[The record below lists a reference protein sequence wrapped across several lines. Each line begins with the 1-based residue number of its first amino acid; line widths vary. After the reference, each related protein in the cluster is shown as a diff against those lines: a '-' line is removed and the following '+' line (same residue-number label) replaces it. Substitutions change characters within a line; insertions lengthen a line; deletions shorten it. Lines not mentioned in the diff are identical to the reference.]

1 MMLPNLYTPL
11 KDDTDVAAFVGTRIY
26 RHGNAPQDVTK
37 PYITWFLVT
46 GVPDNNLSDPPPSD
60 RMSCQVDCWHPTD
73 LGIETLATSVRNVLE
88 TLGHITSI
96 VINERDADTKLYRIS
111 FQVDILSIRE

>member
-1 MMLPNLYTPL
+1 MLPNLFLPL
-11 KDDTDVAAFVGTRIY
+11 KDDTDVSAIVGNRIY

-46 GVPDNNLSDPPPSD
+46 GVPDNNLSEPPPSD
-60 RMSCQVDCWHPTD
+60 RMTCQVDCWHPTD
-73 LGIETLATSVRNVLE
+73 LGIEQLAINVRNVLE

-96 VINERDADTKLYRIS
+96 VVNERDADTKLFRLA
-111 FQVDILSIRE
+111 FQVDLIQNR